1 MKIELASYQMVIHE
15 IMVFMDTR
23 SAVQTSILSKRWK
36 LVWTTLPYL
45 NFNAND
51 QHYKDFSSFLD
62 HFFSCR
68 NCESRVMK
76 LDFCPGKGL
85 HVRVMKKYVNYANSH
100 NLESL
105 HVILDRGCSLST
117 FSSNSLKELTLAMK
131 FESRTLVKSHCW
143 TLPNLAT
150 LLLKNCLNNKYL
162 KVPESFFTCLP
173 ALRTLGLD
181 LFELPEFFSLPAL
194 TTLRVKSCILPQQ
207 VWNLPALL
215 TLELTNVVFPDHIS
229 DYFLA
234 LISLRDLAIDFD
246 GHSIGCCV
254 ISSLLLLNLK
264 IRVSYFTLNL
274 TKGKVVV
281 LAPKLR
287 NFHAIGV
294 FLTRFECSE
303 LENVTIQF
311 WDCKFST
318 PWWTLKQYKDLFKVM
333 FSQLGSTK
341 ILTLD
346 SATLQALSEIRKVL
360 VHGCCPFYNLKY
372 LKLPPGYDKSS
383 TFRHVIRY
391 LLSGSPS
398 ATIVKTLSPDD
409 LTPPM
414 TSAAPLVTQ
423 HGVRSRRLKN
433 IVENNVV
440 NSHKVRQIE
449 APVAGAS
456 NGQVNAMEKS
466 NFVLWQGHEVAS
478 EFVGVL
484 DLIMKKYPKTFRNL
498 PKKNE
503 KILTVKLNTF
513 CSLVNT
519 FTKMS
524 MTEVNTEMLAE
535 FGSLFTDL
543 HKWGFNINWLVRHLN
558 YIKKL
563 HELHATDSRIDIAKI
578 KLQEKLTQCA
588 EKLNGS
594 ESFQTTGTSH
604 AAMPSFI
611 GNGLL

>member
-85 HVRVMKKYVNYANSH
+85 HVRVMKK
-100 NLESL
+100 
-105 HVILDRGCSLST
+105 
-117 FSSNSLKELTLAMK
+117 
-131 FESRTLVKSHCW
+131 
-143 TLPNLAT
+143 
-150 LLLKNCLNNKYL
+150 
-162 KVPESFFTCLP
+162 
-173 ALRTLGLD
+173 
-181 LFELPEFFSLPAL
+181 
-194 TTLRVKSCILPQQ
+194 
-207 VWNLPALL
+207 
-215 TLELTNVVFPDHIS
+215 
-229 DYFLA
+229 
-234 LISLRDLAIDFD
+234 
-246 GHSIGCCV
+246 
-254 ISSLLLLNLK
+254 
-264 IRVSYFTLNL
+264 VSYFTLNL

-346 SATLQALSEIRKVL
+346 SATLQ
-360 VHGCCPFYNLKY
+360 
-372 LKLPPGYDKSS
+372 
-383 TFRHVIRY
+383 
-391 LLSGSPS
+391 
-398 ATIVKTLSPDD
+398 DD

-611 GNGLL
+611 GNGLLRDKPDMEASAVYALGRVKQEIAEALSIKGA